1 MERAEGGGTGLRGS
15 RLSTLLSGGLVVFG
29 ALLLLGVGGYVALGK
44 YGESQLDD
52 LIVPEASSTL
62 TIGDL
67 ERDLF
72 VPGLPLDDRIAAEDP
87 SADVG
92 QLLPVAG
99 NDASTR
105 ANGAVDAEQVDEF
118 LTTTDGLAPPKPG
131 DGFDFHTL
139 RAEASGSTTG
149 SVVGAQFDAVDRE
162 ALPSSVGHVPKA
174 TRVIIPAIGLDS
186 AIVELNV
193 RWDGPNLQWE
203 TADSVVGHHV
213 GSPNP
218 GEQGN
223 AVFSGHINSPFRGE
237 GSIFRRL
244 PEVASILREGR
255 TVDIVLEADGTR
267 YLYRATSTDVL
278 LPADVEVFRKV
289 DTPSLTL
296 VTCVPATHYT
306 HRFLVNALLVG
317 TSSV

>member
-1 MERAEGGGTGLRGS
+1 MERSAEVVTGLRGS
-15 RLSTLLSGGLVVFG
+15 RLQTLLSGGLV
-29 ALLLLGVGGYVALGK
+29 ALGGLILLSVGGYVALGMW
-44 YGESQLDD
+44 GESRLDD

-72 VPGLPLDDRIAAEDP
+72 VPGLALDGGTAAAGP

-92 QLLPVAG
+92 QLLPIAG
-99 NDASTR
+99 IDASGRT
-105 ANGAVDAEQVDEF
+105 NGPDDGGQAAEDF
-118 LTTTDGLAPPKPG
+118 TTSDGLAPPKPG
-131 DGFDFHTL
+131 DGFDFYTL

-149 SVVGAQFDAVDRE
+149 SVVGAQFDPVDRD
-162 ALPSSVGHVPKA
+162 ALPFSVGYTPRA
-174 TRVIIPAIGLDS
+174 TRIIIPAIGLDS
-186 AIVELNV
+186 SIVELSV

-203 TADSVVGHHV
+203 TADSVVGHHL

-255 TVDIVLEADGTR
+255 TVDIVLEAEGTR
-267 YLYRATSTDVL
+267 YLYRATSSDVL
-278 LPADVEVFRKV
+278 LPEDVEVFRKV

-306 HRFLVNALLVG
+306 HRFLVNAVLVG
-317 TSSV
+317 TSSA